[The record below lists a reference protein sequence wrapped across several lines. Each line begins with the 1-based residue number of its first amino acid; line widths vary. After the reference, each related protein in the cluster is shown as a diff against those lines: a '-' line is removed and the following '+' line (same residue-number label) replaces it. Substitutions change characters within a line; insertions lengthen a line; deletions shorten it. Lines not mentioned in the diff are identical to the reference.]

1 MKAHVTFRCWAM
13 LGCLLLPFFANAQQT
28 QLRSVSQTWALTN
41 VHITTSPGEEA
52 IFGTILISDG
62 LIKEVG
68 AKVKIPGNATII
80 EGDSAYLYAG
90 FISGCSHIAVP
101 SPENERNAEPV
112 SNPGNPA
119 PARAGI
125 QPQVMVS
132 EVLDPQD
139 KDMASARKA
148 GFTMAQTMPLGSMM
162 PGQGAIILL
171 RGDSQEE
178 MVYRDAN
185 AMFAQWRGASGVYP
199 SNLLGV
205 IATWKDLFGKA
216 SYSLQHQRS
225 YQESPSG
232 KQRPVVTPE
241 VEALFPV
248 VDGDQPVMF
257 ETSSLLSA
265 RRAMTLAE
273 ALGFKLM
280 LAELQQGW
288 SLTNQLVE
296 SDIPVFLSYDLPEME
311 KPELD
316 PDTIENAF
324 EKEQAILAW
333 RKYEE
338 GIAYAEEAATLAEAG
353 VRFGFSTTG
362 EKPAKIFDN
371 LAIMMEH
378 GLSTEDALAAL
389 TTNPADIL
397 GLSDVTG
404 TISSGKMA
412 NLVMLT
418 APFGTEDAKVKMT
431 VVEGESFEFDV
442 KEKKKSSSEER
453 VDIAGTWSYTVKS
466 PQGSNGG
473 TLLFKG
479 EDGEYTGTIENP
491 RMGQTVDLEDIEVD
505 GNIVTWTYTVEGG
518 GRSFTIDTEIE
529 IDGDTFEGTIS
540 LGDFGS
546 FDIEG
551 EREPEE

>member
-1 MKAHVTFRCWAM
+1 MKPHVTLRCWAF
-13 LGCLLLPFFANAQQT
+13 LGCVLLPFFANAQQT

-41 VHITTSPGEEA
+41 VHITTSPGEDA

-68 AKVKIPGNATII
+68 EQVAIPGNATIV
-80 EGDSAYLYAG
+80 EGDSAYVYAG
-90 FISGCSHIAVP
+90 FISGYSHIAVP
-101 SPENERNAEPV
+101 TPENERNSERV
-112 SNPGNPA
+112 SDPGNPS
-119 PARAGI
+119 PERAGI
-125 QPQVMVS
+125 QPQIMVS
-132 EVLDPQD
+132 EVLDPED
-139 KDMASARKA
+139 KDIASARKA
-148 GFTMAQTMPLGSMM
+148 GFTMAQTMPSGSMM

-171 RGDSQEE
+171 KGDSQED
-178 MVYRDAN
+178 MLYRDAN

-205 IATWKDLFGKA
+205 IATWKDLYGKA
-216 SYSLQHQRS
+216 SYSLQHERA
-225 YQESPSG
+225 YQENPSG

-241 VEALFPV
+241 VAALFPV
-248 VDGDQPVMF
+248 VEGDQPVMF
-257 ETSSLLSA
+257 ETTSLLSA

-273 ALGFKLM
+273 DLGFTLM

-288 SLTNQLVE
+288 SLADQLVE

-311 KPELD
+311 KPEVN

-333 RKYEE
+333 RNYEE
-338 GIAYAEEAATLAEAG
+338 GIAYAEEAATMAEAG
-353 VRFGFSTTG
+353 VRFGFSTEG
-362 EKPAKIFDN
+362 EKPAKMFDN

-378 GLSTEDALAAL
+378 GLSSEDALAAL
-389 TTNPADIL
+389 TTNPAEIL
-397 GLSDVTG
+397 GLSEVTG

-431 VVEGESFEFDV
+431 VVEGESFEFEV
-442 KEKKKSSSEER
+442 KEKKKSSGEED
-453 VDIAGTWSYTVKS
+453 VDMAGTWSYTVTS

-473 TLLFKG
+473 TLTFEG
-479 EDGEYTGTIENP
+479 EEGEYSGTIENP

-505 GNIVTWTYTVEGG
+505 GNIVSWSYTVEGG
-518 GRSFTIDTEIE
+518 GRSFTIDTEVE
-529 IDGDTFEGTIS
+529 VDGDTFEGTIS

>member
-1 MKAHVTFRCWAM
+1 MKPHVTFRCWAF
-13 LGCLLLPFFANAQQT
+13 LGCVLLPFFANAQQT

-41 VHITTSPGEEA
+41 VHITTSPGEDA

-68 AKVKIPGNATII
+68 EQVAIPGNATIV
-80 EGDSAYLYAG
+80 EGDSAYVYAG
-90 FISGCSHIAVP
+90 FISGYSHIAVP
-101 SPENERNAEPV
+101 SPENERGNERV
-112 SNPGNPA
+112 SDPGNPS
-119 PARAGI
+119 PERAGI
-125 QPQVMVS
+125 QPQTLVS
-132 EVLDPQD
+132 KVLDPED
-139 KDMASARKA
+139 KDIASARKA
-148 GFTMAQTMPLGSMM
+148 GFVMAQTMPFGNMM

-171 RGDSQEE
+171 KGDSQED
-178 MVYRDAN
+178 MLYRDAN

-205 IATWKDLFGKA
+205 MATWKDLYGKA
-216 SYSLQHQRS
+216 SYSLQHERS
-225 YQESPSG
+225 YLENPAG

-241 VEALFPV
+241 VAALFPV
-248 VDGDQPVMF
+248 VEGDQPVMF

-265 RRAMTLAE
+265 RRAITLAKD
-273 ALGFKLM
+273 LGFTLM

-288 SLTNQLVE
+288 SLADQLIE
-296 SDIPVFLSYDLPEME
+296 SEIPVFLSYDLPEME
-311 KPELD
+311 KPEVN

-333 RKYEE
+333 RNYEE
-338 GIAYAEEAATLAEAG
+338 GIAYAEEAATMAEAG
-353 VRFGFSTTG
+353 VRFGFSTEG
-362 EKPAKIFDN
+362 EKPGKMFDN

-378 GLSTEDALAAL
+378 GLSSEDALAAL
-389 TTNPADIL
+389 TTNPAEIL
-397 GLSDVTG
+397 GLSEVTG

-418 APFGTEDAKVKMT
+418 APFGTGDAKVKMT
-431 VVEGESFEFDV
+431 VVEGESFEFEV
-442 KEKKKSSSEER
+442 KEKKKSSGEED
-453 VDIAGTWSYTVKS
+453 VEMAGTWSYTVTS

-473 TLLFKG
+473 TIVFEG
-479 EDGEYTGTIENP
+479 EEGEYSGTIENP
-491 RMGQTVDLEDIEVD
+491 RMGQTVDLEDIAVD
-505 GNIVTWTYTVEGG
+505 GNIVSWSYTVEGG
-518 GRSFTIDTEIE
+518 GRSFTIDTEVE
-529 IDGDTFEGTIS
+529 VDGDTFEGTIS